1 MEDKT
6 RNKADGGQ
14 EGPEHYDQPWREER
28 GEPEPKAIEGL
39 HDGRRVPEDMQRK
52 TMDDTGVG
60 SASRPDGDT
69 VGNEGHES
77 EGGLAAGSTFGT
89 GYGIQ
94 GTTDRGPA
102 GPGAAHAT
110 GQGRSAEGAF
120 GEERAGSNASALN
133 DFRDEA
139 ISKREI
145 GPSTSDDRTQ
155 GGTQ

>member
-14 EGPEHYDQPWREER
+14 EGPEHHDQPWREER

-52 TMDDTGVG
+52 TMNDTGVG

-69 VGNEGHES
+69 VGNEGH
-77 EGGLAAGSTFGT
+77 
-89 GYGIQ
+89 
-94 GTTDRGPA
+94 
-102 GPGAAHAT
+102 AT

-120 GEERAGSNASALN
+120 GEEDAGSNASALN

-145 GPSTSDDRTQ
+145 GPSSSDDRTQ